1 MNSEREPF
9 GGFDELVFSALGM
22 ISAQN
27 NWRRP
32 GTSQAC
38 MVDRTEKNQ
47 EEKDL
52 VNRGS
57 KSQHIL
63 TKLSK
68 VCLKKI
74 DEN

>member
-1 MNSEREPF
+1 
-9 GGFDELVFSALGM
+9 
-22 ISAQN
+22 
-27 NWRRP
+27 
-32 GTSQAC
+32 